1 MGISASGEVVIGNV
15 EAVKDELVLGEEGG
29 EDEVQS

>member
-1 MGISASGEVVIGNV
+1 MGRSASGEVVISNV
-15 EAVKDELVLGEEGG
+15 EVKDELMLGEEGG